1 MFVTDVKKQSKKG
14 FAELS
19 ALFVPEKPWHKP
31 RRIWWRVPAKFA
43 EVLETSGDPL
53 FAAALPLAML
63 EGKRLK
69 IEAAVSA
76 RLFQSAQYIQ
86 GLYHTWVP
94 GAQQIP
100 IETKVEQHPA
110 GGSGVGCFFSGG
122 VDSFYTLLKN
132 GALPEG
138 HPDRL
143 THLVFVAG
151 FDLPL
156 TNHTLLRQTRA
167 SLDRVAT
174 ASDCQLLEVQTN
186 LRALSDP
193 WLTWGFYHGAAL
205 ASVGL
210 ACGSLFRKLLIPSSF
225 ALKGQIHPWGSHP
238 ELDPLW
244 STERTEYIHDGGEAL
259 RCEKIIDWICHSDLA
274 LQNLRVC
281 WKNYHHRYNCGICE
295 KCVRTMLSLHVGTG
309 KFNFPTFAKPLTV
322 KSVKHLKLNDQTQLI
337 FARENADYIRKSPY
351 SNPALLNAL
360 NYAIQQGENQLYAKN
375 TSCSAKGRSKSFSRF
390 SDIIKTTK

>member
-1 MFVTDVKKQSKKG
+1 
-14 FAELS
+14 
-19 ALFVPEKPWHKP
+19 
-31 RRIWWRVPAKFA
+31 
-43 EVLETSGDPL
+43 
-53 FAAALPLAML
+53 ML

-100 IETKVEQHPA
+100 METKVEQHPA

-225 ALKGQIHPWGSHP
+225 ALKGQIHPWGSHRNLIP
-238 ELDPLW
+238 SGPRNGLSISMTVGRLYAVRKLSIGSAIRILLCKTCGFVGRTTITGIIAGSVKNASGLCSLYTSVPAS
-244 STERTEYIHDGGEAL
+244 ST
-259 RCEKIIDWICHSDLA
+259 SPP
-274 LQNLRVC
+274 LQN
-281 WKNYHHRYNCGICE
+281 H
-295 KCVRTMLSLHVGTG
+295 
-309 KFNFPTFAKPLTV
+309 
-322 KSVKHLKLNDQTQLI
+322 
-337 FARENADYIRKSPY
+337 
-351 SNPALLNAL
+351 
-360 NYAIQQGENQLYAKN
+360 
-375 TSCSAKGRSKSFSRF
+375 
-390 SDIIKTTK
+390 